1 MQSETLRPP
10 EIPAVPSGSTPSS
23 STSIPISPGATSSSV
38 LKRTYGETA
47 MLPNSPGVSSGCGVK
62 RAHGDTIVNDDDE
75 QPGTRAWIAALIA
88 GLHGV
93 NAAEDEEIHSGDG
106 ITGEWLS
113 SSYRETH
120 MSQNGNSS
128 ETPGN
133 GKIQKDGAS
142 CCHKGIHG
150 KGRRG
155 EDDQH
160 QVGRDK

>member
-1 MQSETLRPP
+1 MW
-10 EIPAVPSGSTPSS
+10 
-23 STSIPISPGATSSSV
+23 
-38 LKRTYGETA
+38 
-47 MLPNSPGVSSGCGVK
+47 K

-75 QPGTRAWIAALIA
+75 QPGTRARIAALIA

-113 SSYRETH
+113 SWYRETH
-120 MSQNGNSS
+120 TSQKMG
-128 ETPGN
+128 
-133 GKIQKDGAS
+133 IQAKRKEMERFKRMVYS
-142 CCHKGIHG
+142 CHKGIHG

-160 QVGRDK
+160 QVGRDKQRDRRTPNCQSPSCGTRVQHWRQTGRAVCRNTGFDGDVSRDFQGDDKM